1 MSAEARSRA
10 GGRGEGRGENR
21 GEGRA
26 ENEGE
31 SPAESLGE
39 GHGTLRSYLSG
50 FGLSVVLTVIPF
62 GIVMGEVFS
71 SAFWPII
78 IIFGLGAAQMLVHV
92 YYFLHVNAAAEDG
105 WLLMSIAFTV
115 LLIVIVL
122 VGSLWVM
129 FHLEENMMPAHELI
143 ERARN
148 LP

>member
-1 MSAEARSRA
+1 MSAEMES
-10 GGRGEGRGENR
+10 RGEG
-21 GEGRA
+21 EGDIDA
-26 ENEGE
+26 DHEAA
-31 SPAESLGE
+31 S
-39 GHGTLRSYLSG
+39 HGTLRTYLIG
-50 FGLSVVLTVIPF
+50 FGLSVVLTLIPF
-62 GIVMGEVFS
+62 GVVMGEVFR

-78 IIFGLGAAQMLVHV
+78 IIFSLGGAQMLVHI
-92 YYFLHVNAAAEDG
+92 YFFLHVNPAAEDG

-115 LLIVIVL
+115 LLVVIVM